1 MSVGAVGAGILSE
14 LYQSLRGQGANQDA
28 SATSTTTAASAT
40 PSVNRPPLSLTAP
53 QPPSDQTP
61 ISEAA
66 SKLIADFKSL
76 LLNLQ
81 GSTGAAQVS
90 PTSASATPATS
101 ATPSADAASTLA
113 NDLTALG
120 NDLQKAGGGHHHHHH
135 GGGGNDATNAT
146 SPTATA
152 ANSGT
157 GDTGQTTSASNVLL
171 SQFTQALKAY
181 ATTGSAGANTSS
193 ALSSTLLT
201 A

>member
-1 MSVGAVGAGILSE
+1 MSVGAVGAGILSD
-14 LYQSLRGQGANQDA
+14 LYQSLRGPGTSQDA
-28 SATSTTTAASAT
+28 SATSTTTAASTAN
-40 PSVNRPPLSLTAP
+40 SVNSPPLSLTAP

-81 GSTGAAQVS
+81 SGASSTPASA
-90 PTSASATPATS
+90 TSASAPTAKS
-101 ATPSADAASTLA
+101 ATPSTDPASTLA

-152 ANSGT
+152 ANTGT
-157 GDTGQTTSASNVLL
+157 SDTDQTTSASNGVLA
-171 SQFTQALKAY
+171 QFTQALKAY
-181 ATTGSAGANTSS
+181 ATTNSAGANTSS